1 MEYSEK
7 DLGNWELNM
16 KLFRAIQHL
25 FLTTMVCIST
35 GYAAEIDLVTY
46 YGNSGGIV
54 GAINQTTDKVNGRVI
69 CPSTSTPGCDFSS
82 ITGFN
87 NNNTIDST
95 DDYYTGDLTIRTNDA
110 FTMIAAWNWNRGT
123 GGDDTVTI
131 TGTLPQTN
139 EKHYYEWVELTGL
152 CDPTLSSISTDK
164 QTIVCVRKDFDID
177 NKDNK
182 AEDLALNVRVLGGTP
197 NGAIPGEIS
206 FSISADQATDKDD
219 STDGNSLTVTASPRW
234 NLQKGIY
241 KAWPGETM
249 MINGVKK
256 KGWIV
261 DYTFTIESDEVKGE
275 IDSVNPIVGNESMGE
290 DTTFTF
296 IDDMSGLTPNAVI
309 ADCSMNGR
317 YKERDGYTG
326 SGNPVSCMGAG
337 CLPGHSKDG
346 NGNNTLEDNIRA
358 LKAEQEITCTQAGS
372 DVSIELKHVNATLD
386 HYPTKGYYKTILPIN
401 RAIAAIGSIYIFIPL
416 EDVRLGN
423 DNTLGT
429 GDDGQ
434 YTLIN
439 HLTNF
444 DPTTPTGN
452 SNFAEEIESEAD
464 NSHSLTLY
472 HTSGYWDKYY
482 RGIHSPSAIQ
492 SLWGDIWTMPGSSAR
507 SGDGLIT
514 KDTEFSSYLY
524 SINSGGASY
533 TEDTFCDVIDAY
545 RLKIQATQ
553 DNAQY
558 THIRSVTSSAVYTGK
573 PEGPILFRIYFEGDD
588 TNFTVRNG
596 PDAVPYKVEYANTYV
611 DNRFLPSQGGD
622 TSADVRQIIKT
633 ECTDPSVVWSEDFN
647 AVINN
652 SASLHGE
659 NLGVTKVRI
668 SLKDGYEHTSGA
680 DARMWINHKV
690 RSVDLANGQP
700 MQTGDIIVDYAAHKF
715 SGSDWALPTYK
726 PGMYPG
732 RHSGN
737 QGDRV
742 IFASAKVRIKKY
754 QSRTSATVGNTV
766 TYTLKMTYTNDSG
779 NSGESGDIKI
789 TDVLP
794 KGLIYVIGSTSPTTE
809 YTDPQIGT
817 CSDVL
822 DINVSPC
829 VDGENQVLI
838 WDLDDRAVNT
848 PAILDLNYTVSI
860 GPLSQAGTNINVVKV
875 ESSTDNSKLSQRK
888 SDIGLFI
895 VKPSF
900 LDIVKNTEENSNYPA
915 PRQRTKTEQNIA
927 FLMTMTNGKHA
938 NVMDLDVIDI
948 LPFVGDGNQGAI
960 KFYNY
965 ELKREKPTAYH
976 GSMKF
981 ASAFFRQAPTSP
993 TSCDAFAVKFYYTNV
1008 NPSSINMAPKV
1019 SNANQI
1025 GEAESIWC
1033 EGDISGPNGCTLA
1046 KSGFTFI
1053 DNLQVTAVRAK
1064 GATMGKGAL
1073 CEFGVAI
1080 AVKDNLAGDNY
1091 SNSAAA
1097 STTGVTLP
1105 VLSNAKA
1112 VQIVGSTLGDRVWI
1126 DSNEDGV
1133 QDPNES
1139 GLLGLKVYLLDA
1151 AGTPVNNP
1159 LTGQPYIETTDTE
1172 GKYLF
1177 INLNK
1182 GNYKIRFELPISYAI
1197 SPKNS
1202 NGNNAIDSDVN
1213 PDTKV
1218 TDIISLKVGEQHT
1231 NVDMG
1236 IYTLLPAINIEKS
1249 TNGIDADTSEK
1260 AIVLTAGD
1268 TVTWR
1273 YIVKNIGNENL
1284 ENLSITDDKEG
1295 IVTCPET
1302 TLNVNESMECVVK
1315 IGTANSVNYA
1325 NNAIVRAKGNLS
1337 GKEVTN
1343 SDVSHYKIFSEV
1355 DISIEKSTNGVDAD
1369 TQDNAVEI
1377 IWGDQVRWSYI
1388 VKNMGKEQLKNI
1400 SVNDDKEG
1408 MITCP
1413 KITLDSNES
1422 MTCDVKTGI
1431 ANKASY
1437 VNISTVTAKSS
1448 ILGLNVTNTDPSH
1461 YKVTT
1466 AHIGDYFWIDKNAN
1480 GIQEANE
1487 KPVIAGKIELFD
1499 EHFHPVTD
1507 VHGNHSVT
1515 TDNNG
1520 KYGFYVKPGTYQV
1533 KFTIPDTPA
1542 YEGYAFSNVNQSDNA
1557 EINNKSYTQTVTVV
1571 VGEDAHTLDTGINC
1585 RCVNIN
1591 SDSANAQNIMSMLLM
1606 MFFTLMLGY
1615 FFLRKETKI

>member
-1 MEYSEK
+1 MK
-7 DLGNWELNM
+7 IILNIRY
-16 KLFRAIQHL
+16 LVI
-25 FLTTMVCIST
+25 TTIFCMFSAQ
-35 GYAAEIDLVTY
+35 AAQIDLLTY

-54 GAINQTTDKVNGRVI
+54 GAINQTTDKINGRII
-69 CPSTSTPGCDFSS
+69 CPSTLTAGCDFSAN
-82 ITGFN
+82 TGFN
-87 NNNTIDST
+87 NNYTIDST

-110 FTMIAAWNWNRGT
+110 FTMIAAWSWSRDT

-131 TGTLPQTN
+131 TGTLPETN
-139 EKHYYEWVELTGL
+139 GKHYYEWVELTGL

-164 QTIVCVRKDFDID
+164 QIIVCVRKDFDID

-197 NGAIPGEIS
+197 NGATPGDIT
-206 FSISADQATDKDD
+206 FSISADQATDKND

-241 KAWPGETM
+241 KTWPGETM
-249 MINGVKK
+249 MINGVEK

-261 DYTFTIESDEVKGE
+261 DYTFTIESDEVNGE

-290 DTTFTF
+290 DATFSF
-296 IDDMSGLTPNAVI
+296 RDDMSALTPNAVLV
-309 ADCSMNGR
+309 DCSMNGR

-337 CLPGHSKDG
+337 CLFGHAKDG
-346 NGNNTLEDNIRA
+346 SGNTTLEDNIRA
-358 LKAEQEITCTQAGS
+358 LKAEQEITCTQSGS
-372 DVSIELKHVNATLD
+372 DVSIEVKHVNATLD
-386 HYPTKGYYKTILPIN
+386 HYPTKGYYKTLLPVN

-416 EDVRLGN
+416 EDVLLGK

-429 GDDGQ
+429 GDDGH
-434 YTLIN
+434 YTLTN
-439 HLTNF
+439 HLKGF

-452 SNFAEEIESEAD
+452 SNFADEMESETD

-472 HTSGYWDKYY
+472 HTQGTWSKYY

-492 SLWGDIWTMPGSSAR
+492 SLWGDIWTYPGSSWR

-514 KDTEFSSYLY
+514 QGTEFSSHLN
-524 SINSGGASY
+524 SINYGGASY
-533 TEDTFCDVIDAY
+533 IEDTFCDVIDAY
-545 RLKIQATQ
+545 RLQIQATQ

-558 THIRSVTSSAVYTGK
+558 TYIRTVTSSSTYTGK
-573 PEGPILFRIYFEGDD
+573 PELPVLFRINYEGDD

-611 DNRFLPSQGGD
+611 DNTFLPSQGGD

-652 SASLHGE
+652 SASLFGE

-668 SLKDGYEHTSGA
+668 SLKDGYKHTPGA
-680 DARMWINHKV
+680 DARIWINHKV
-690 RSVDLANGQP
+690 RSVDLADGQP
-700 MQTGDIIVDYAAHKF
+700 MQTGDIIVDYAAHKY
-715 SGSDWALPTYK
+715 SGSDWSLPTYK
-726 PGMYPG
+726 PGKYPG
-732 RHSGN
+732 THSGAH
-737 QGDRV
+737 GDRV

-754 QSRTSATVGNTV
+754 QSRTAATVGNTV

-779 NSGESGDIKI
+779 NSGESGDVKV

-794 KGLIYVIGSTSPTTE
+794 KGFTYVIDSTAPTTE
-809 YTDPQIGT
+809 YTEPHLGT
-817 CSDVL
+817 CTDIL
-822 DINVSPC
+822 DINVTPC
-829 VDGENQVLI
+829 IDGENQVLI
-838 WDLDDRAVNT
+838 WDLGDRPVNT
-848 PAILDLNYTVSI
+848 PTMPDLNYTVNI
-860 GPLSQAGTNINVVKV
+860 GPLSQGGTNVNVVKI
-875 ESSTDNSKLSQRK
+875 ESPTDNSTLSQRK
-888 SDIGLFI
+888 SNVGISI

-900 LDIVKNTEENSNYPA
+900 LDIVKTIEENTQYPSPRERTVTEES
-915 PRQRTKTEQNIA
+915 IS

-938 NVMDLDVIDI
+938 NVMDLDVIDV
-948 LPFVGDGNQGAI
+948 LPFLGDGNQGAI

-965 ELKREKPTAYH
+965 ELKREVPTAYH

-981 ASAFFRQAPTSP
+981 ASAFFRQAFNSTTLCDTS
-993 TSCDAFAVKFYYTNV
+993 TVKFYYSNV
-1008 NPSSINMAPKV
+1008 NPSSINMAPKIG
-1019 SNANQI
+1019 NANQI
-1025 GEAESIWC
+1025 VDAESIWC
-1033 EGDISGPNGCTLA
+1033 EGDVNGPNGCTVL
-1046 KSGFTFI
+1046 SSSFTFA
-1053 DNLQVTAVRAK
+1053 DNSQVTAVRAK

-1073 CEFGVAI
+1073 CEFGVSL
-1080 AVKDNLAGDNY
+1080 AVKDNIAGDNY
-1091 SNSAAA
+1091 SNSAGA

-1112 VQIVGSTLGDRVWI
+1112 VPIVGSTLGDYVWI

-1133 QDPNES
+1133 QDSNES
-1139 GLLGLKVYLLDA
+1139 GVAGIKVYLLDA
-1151 AGTPVNNP
+1151 KSNPVNNP
-1159 LTGQPYIETTDTE
+1159 LTGQPYIVTTDTE

-1177 INLNK
+1177 TNLTI
-1182 GNYKIRFELPISYAI
+1182 GNYKIRFDIPITYAI

-1202 NGNNAIDSDVN
+1202 NGNNATDSDVN
-1213 PDTKV
+1213 PDIKV
-1218 TDIISLKVGEQHT
+1218 TDSISLKVGENYT

-1273 YIVKNIGNENL
+1273 YIVKNTGNEKL

-1295 IVTCPET
+1295 IVICPKS
-1302 TLNVNESMECVVK
+1302 TLNVNESMECDMK
-1315 IGTANSVNYA
+1315 IGTANSVNYT
-1325 NNAIVRAKGNLS
+1325 NNATVRAKGKFS
-1337 GKEVTN
+1337 GKEVRN
-1343 SDVSHYKIFSEV
+1343 SDASHYKIFSDV
-1355 DISIEKSTNGVDAD
+1355 DISIKKATNGDDAD

-1377 IWGDQVRWSYI
+1377 IWGDDVRWSYV
-1388 VKNMGKEQLKNI
+1388 VKNTGKEQLKNI
-1400 SVNDDKEG
+1400 SVSDDKEG

-1413 KITLDSNES
+1413 KTTLDSNES
-1422 MTCDVKTGI
+1422 MTCTIKRGI

-1437 VNISTVTAKSS
+1437 VNMATVTAKSS
-1448 ILGLNVTNTDPSH
+1448 ILGLNVANTDTSY

-1480 GIQEANE
+1480 GIQETNE
-1487 KPVIAGKIELFD
+1487 KPLIGGKIELFD
-1499 EHFHPVTD
+1499 GNSQPVTD
-1507 VHGNHSVT
+1507 VHGNHSVI

-1533 KFTIPDTPA
+1533 KFTIPDDST
-1542 YEGYAFSNVNQSDNA
+1542 YEGYVFSNVNKRDDTNINYKSFTQS
-1557 EINNKSYTQTVTVV
+1557 VTVIA
-1571 VGEDAHTLDTGINC
+1571 GENVEILDVGINC
-1585 RCVNIN
+1585 ACANVS
-1591 SDSANAQNIMSMLLM
+1591 SDSVDAQNIVSMLLM
-1606 MFFTLMLGY
+1606 IFFTLILGY
-1615 FFLRKETKI
+1615 SFVRKETKT